1 MYLLRFVL
9 ELCLDVWKQML
20 HLDINGFF
28 KLSSIDLTVAKV
40 NANAQSIITRQVR
53 TDQGTA
59 ELFWFLVKQLLL
71 ICVKSALTI
80 KLSYT

>member
-1 MYLLRFVL
+1 MHLLRFVL
-9 ELCLDVWKQML
+9 ELCLDVRKQML
-20 HLDINGFF
+20 HLDINSLF

-71 ICVKSALTI
+71 FVSN
-80 KLSYT
+80 LSPLSR

>member
-20 HLDINGFF
+20 HLDINSFF

-71 ICVKSALTI
+71 FVSN
-80 KLSYT
+80 LSSLSS

>member
-9 ELCLDVWKQML
+9 ELCLNVRKQML
-20 HLDINGFF
+20 HLDINSLF

-71 ICVKSALTI
+71 FVSNLFS
-80 KLSYT
+80 LSS

>member
-1 MYLLRFVL
+1 MHLLRFVL
-9 ELCLDVWKQML
+9 ELCLDVRKQML
-20 HLDINGFF
+20 HLDINSLF

-71 ICVKSALTI
+71 FVSNLFS
-80 KLSYT
+80 LSS

>member
-71 ICVKSALTI
+71 FVSNLFS
-80 KLSYT
+80 LSS

>member
-1 MYLLRFVL
+1 MHLLRFVL
-9 ELCLDVWKQML
+9 ELCLDVRKQML
-20 HLDINGFF
+20 HLDINSLF

-71 ICVKSALTI
+71 FVSN
-80 KLSYT
+80 LSSLSR

>member
-20 HLDINGFF
+20 HLDINSLF

-71 ICVKSALTI
+71 FVSNLFS
-80 KLSYT
+80 L